1 MSQIKQYISTELKN
15 RNAASMII
23 GSIMTDLSELGRY
36 PEQGPSIEA
45 LTGFQTDLR
54 MLVCGKH
61 IALYKIEDDTIFVAR
76 ILDARQDYMRVLFGD
91 DYLS

>member
-1 MSQIKQYISTELKN
+1 
-15 RNAASMII
+15 MII

>member
-15 RNAASMII
+15 KSAANRII

-45 LTGFQTDLR
+45 LSGFQTDLR